1 MSNATFTSSSWIQP
15 CPLFP
20 LPFPSYTQSTRTP
33 TTSCDPEL
41 GAFWVKG
48 RDQNIQ
54 RQKERIQDPAYRQE
68 AGRVLDEL
76 KRVRDEGLAA
86 ADQKHNITTRL
97 LTESYLDDFIA
108 PVSISLG
115 YPPENT
121 DMSKS
126 FNDISI
132 PTLYAASRLGML
144 EARRRGLVGFIDV
157 HNDDKH
163 SASKKDQSFPHG
175 KPVDW
180 DEPGRGGSQDH
191 HAVMFKFWYDYH
203 LWRFHHVFGESVFCG
218 ISNVKQAYDEMMKT
232 VNIPY
237 CNIPRAWLPYGAYA
251 HLVDIVST
259 RDSTVYFSPTL
270 VPGAPP
276 LPVQPD
282 LTNRLTAL
290 KHFSYSSSITA
301 RISLPYYAQTR
312 RDMPA
317 LEQIQQIERTLDEI
331 RILVDADV
339 DPKSRVFLSR
349 VYIARCKR
357 ARGFFIPPTVRWAMT
372 ACKEEEGA
380 FEWTEEDVEGRI
392 GARARAKLQ
401 GWAERWVTNGQP
413 IYPQSGSIGGFL
425 DGAISGWKLALQQSV
440 DAERYPSVSNPTA
453 AILCP
458 AVGHSGEVALLD
470 RREKARSSVD
480 AERYPSVSNSTAA
493 ILCPAVG
500 HGGEIALI
508 RLGDKACLSADA
520 ERYPSVSDPN
530 AAILCPAVGHGG
542 EIALLDR
549 LEKGRSSV
557 ATERYPSIADSFA
570 AILCPAVGHSGEIA
584 LIYLGQKGVKRAV
597 ATVELFQDSSPEG
610 RKKQEAVPVADL
622 KAFARQNEISLS
634 REERQHKA
642 LIIKRIAGWA
652 VAQL

>member
-1 MSNATFTSSSWIQP
+1 MN
-15 CPLFP
+15 
-20 LPFPSYTQSTRTP
+20 STAP
-33 TTSCDPEL
+33 AVSPPVPVIYAVDPDTDDQL
-41 GAFWVKG
+41 RSGA
-48 RDQNIQ
+48 R
-54 RQKERIQDPAYRQE
+54 
-68 AGRVLDEL
+68 
-76 KRVRDEGLAA
+76 
-86 ADQKHNITTRL
+86 
-97 LTESYLDDFIA
+97 YLDDFIA

-121 DMSKS
+121 DMSKG

-144 EARRRGLVGFIDV
+144 EARQRGLVGFIDV

-163 SASKKDQSFPHG
+163 SASKKDPSFPHG
-175 KPVDW
+175 KPVNW
-180 DEPGRGGSQDH
+180 DKPGRGCSQDH

-218 ISNVKQAYDEMMKT
+218 ISIVKQAYDEMMKT

-290 KHFSYSSSITA
+290 KHFSYCSSITA
-301 RISLPYYAQTR
+301 HISLPYYANTG

-349 VYIARCKR
+349 VYMARCKG
-357 ARGFFIPPTVRWAMT
+357 ASGFFIPPTVRWAMT
-372 ACKEEEGA
+372 ACKEEKGA
-380 FEWTEEDVEGRI
+380 FEWTEEEVEGRI
-392 GARARAKLQ
+392 GARARAKLHRW
-401 GWAERWVTNGQP
+401 GELWVTNGQP
-413 IYPQSGSIGGFL
+413 IYSQSGYMGGFL
-425 DGAISGWKLALQQSV
+425 DGAISGWKLALQQSIST
-440 DAERYPSVSNPTA
+440 ERYPSVSN
-453 AILCP
+453 
-458 AVGHSGEVALLD
+458 
-470 RREKARSSVD
+470 
-480 AERYPSVSNSTAA
+480 
-493 ILCPAVG
+493 
-500 HGGEIALI
+500 
-508 RLGDKACLSADA
+508 
-520 ERYPSVSDPN
+520 PN

-542 EIALLDR
+542 EIALLNS
-549 LEKGRSSV
+549 LEKGHSSIDP
-557 ATERYPSIADSFA
+557 ERYPSVSNCDA

-584 LIYLGQKGVKRAV
+584 LIHQREKARSSLDPERYPSVSNPNAAILCPAVGHGGEVALVDSREKGRSSVATERYPSVADCFAAILCPAVGHSGEVALIHLGQKGVKRAV
-597 ATVELFQDSSPEG
+597 ATVELFEDSSPEG
-610 RKKQEAVPVADL
+610 RKRQEAVPVKDL
-622 KAFARQNEISLS
+622 KAFARENGITLS
-634 REERQHKA
+634 NEERNHKA
-642 LIIKRIAGWA
+642 LISRRISRAA
-652 VAQL
+652 E